1 MAAVAR
7 TRRIDGDSHFSHTID
22 YEELKSLLPRGQLRQ
37 IDDMRWR
44 DAQRFVDPTAF
55 RVAAGRERA
64 RARSED
70 PDPQRDPEARIG
82 EMDRLGFDT
91 QVLITQHALPSP
103 LRPQAE
109 KPLWLRAALAQLYNN
124 AGAALQRKYPDR
136 FICMATIP
144 WDDIPASIKELE
156 RARSL
161 GLRAVCIAGSYLD
174 RNLDDYALYPFWEAV
189 NDLGLVCIVH
199 NSTQGCTIPNTTII
213 DHSTPYPMVGTERYH
228 RLHIGTYL
236 GFGIDYAVACAALTL
251 GGVLDEFPN
260 LRFLFY
266 EAGAGWMTYA
276 MLGCD
281 RSFFIE
287 RACARTSTQPS
298 ELIKRHCFT
307 AIESLEPIEQM
318 VEAYGSE
325 NFFIGTDFPHPEFQ
339 FLPNY
344 TTSILDRERLTD
356 ADKSKIL
363 GGNLARVLGVS
374 PVVEEAA
381 VATPASVS

>member
-1 MAAVAR
+1 MTTR
-7 TRRIDGDSHFSHTID
+7 PRRIDGDSHFSHTID
-22 YEELKSLLPRGQLRQ
+22 YAELKALLPRSQVRQL
-37 IDDMRWR
+37 DDMRWR
-44 DAQRFVDPTAF
+44 DAERFLDPTGF
-55 RVAAGRERA
+55 RVSVGREKAKPTSDR
-64 RARSED
+64 
-70 PDPQRDPEARIG
+70 PDPQRDPEARLT
-82 EMDRLGFDT
+82 EMERLGFDT
-91 QVLITQHALPSP
+91 QVLITQTAMPQP
-103 LRPQAE
+103 LRPQSE
-109 KPLWLRAALAQLYNN
+109 KPLWLRMALAQLYNN
-124 AGAALQRKYPDR
+124 AGAELQKQYGDR
-136 FICMATIP
+136 FVCMATVP
-144 WDDIPASIKELE
+144 WDDIDGSVKEVE
-156 RARSL
+156 RAHGL

-174 RNLDDYALYPFWEAV
+174 RNLDVEELYPFWEAV
-189 NDLGLVCIVH
+189 DSLGMACIVH

-287 RACARTSTQPS
+287 RGCARTSTQPS

-307 AIESLEPIEQM
+307 AVESLEPVEQM
-318 VEAYGSE
+318 VEVYGAD

-344 TTSILDRERLTD
+344 TTHITDRRLAETD
-356 ADKSKIL
+356 KAKIL
-363 GGNLARVLGVS
+363 GGNLARVLNISPIVEARPVPAGV
-374 PVVEEAA
+374 
-381 VATPASVS
+381 